1 MYALLA
7 STAVNFVVQ
16 FWDDMQRSGI
26 QPRRFF
32 LYTGLA
38 AGVALGGN
46 LFGVTSGVL
55 GLAPEKAGQLKLDI
69 IYPIKGYKR
78 CVNEGQQRYNGFEF
92 VFPQDWLADQAIAL
106 AEQTERLKMLDPPS
120 VAEIQRKQQRTTSL
134 RPLAA
139 YGPPAGTSQENVS
152 VVKSV
157 LAAGFSL
164 RGTLGAPQEAA
175 ERLLSTAIAPEGSGR
190 EWQLLSARAE
200 QRRPAG
206 DSGEQQQEVYR
217 FEYTIK
223 VREVPKLCAYRLLAV
238 RSALVAAVYECQLC
252 FSSSECAECC
262 AQVSKQVLATA
273 LHTVIALFVYNTA
286 LSA

>member
-1 MYALLA
+1 VLLHSTTTVDTTDA
-7 STAVNFVVQ
+7 VSTA
-16 FWDDMQRSGI
+16 I
-26 QPRRFF
+26 
-32 LYTGLA
+32 A
-38 AGVALGGN
+38 AA
-46 LFGVTSGVL
+46 TT
-55 GLAPEKAGQLKLDI
+55 I
-69 IYPIKGYKR
+69 
-78 CVNEGQQRYNGFEF
+78 
-92 VFPQDWLADQAIAL
+92 
-106 AEQTERLKMLDPPS
+106 THHS

-200 QRRPAG
+200 QRRAAG

-217 FEYTIK
+217 FEYTIHQG
-223 VREVPKLCAYRLLAV
+223 E
-238 RSALVAAVYECQLC
+238 RSP
-252 FSSSECAECC
+252 
-262 AQVSKQVLATA
+262 
-273 LHTVIALFVYNTA
+273 
-286 LSA
+286 